1 MSCWPVGVTTTIF
14 TNFFFL
20 FFTHNNVIRDTQ
32 KTFFFKNEPTHR
44 FCDEIINFSGGVI
57 IDLDRI
63 RSL

>member
-14 TNFFFL
+14 TNFFFYFL
-20 FFTHNNVIRDTQ
+20 RTTTSYATH
-32 KTFFFKNEPTHR
+32 KKLFFFKNEPTHR